1 MQAIIKLIEKKNRDK
16 RYIKNWRHISLINV
30 DTKILS
36 KAFSKK
42 LKDALPWLIYAQHT
56 AYVQNRNIDES
67 GRLISGNIDI
77 NNIRPIESFLVTM
90 DVEKTFDPL
99 DHKVLLI
106 NFGAWYLFLLI
117 KEKPRIKELNIFYQ
131 WYLYSV
137 YADDTT
143 FFIKDINSIKEM
155 VNRFHIFSRFS
166 GLRANLSKFEIAG
179 IGVLKGVKVAV
190 CGLQCAELVLD
201 TMKILG
207 THFSYNEKLKKER
220 NICLILANI
229 QRSL

>member
-77 NNIRPIESFLVTM
+77 NNIRQIESFLVTM

-106 NFGAWYLFLLI
+106 NFGA
-117 KEKPRIKELNIFYQ
+117 
-131 WYLYSV
+131 
-137 YADDTT
+137 
-143 FFIKDINSIKEM
+143 
-155 VNRFHIFSRFS
+155 
-166 GLRANLSKFEIAG
+166 
-179 IGVLKGVKVAV
+179 
-190 CGLQCAELVLD
+190 
-201 TMKILG
+201 
-207 THFSYNEKLKKER
+207 
-220 NICLILANI
+220 
-229 QRSL
+229 

>member
-1 MQAIIKLIEKKNRDK
+1 M
-16 RYIKNWRHISLINV
+16 INV

-56 AYVQNRNIDES
+56 AYVQNRNIDER
-67 GRLISGNIDI
+67 GRFISDNIES
-77 NNIRPIESFLVTM
+77 NKIRQIESFFGNHGRRKNVW
-90 DVEKTFDPL
+90 PIRP
-99 DHKVLLI
+99 KVLFM

-143 FFIKDINSIKEM
+143 FFIKDVNSIKEM

-166 GLRANLSKFEIAG
+166 GLRPTLIKFEIAG

-190 CGLQCAELVLD
+190 CGIERADLVLD

-207 THFSYNEKLKKER
+207 THFSYNEQLKKER